1 VKNML
6 ELIPP
11 WLVIVLISMVPLV
24 ELRGA
29 IPIAFGAYDMNP
41 WIVFPLA
48 IAGNMLPVSFILLF
62 FGYAEKYLR
71 KYKIFDR
78 FFNRLFEK
86 TRKRAN
92 EKIKRYETIGLLV
105 FVAIPLPFTGAWT
118 GALISY
124 LFGLKFWKSVM
135 VIFSGVIIAGFI
147 VTVVCIT
154 GKTVWLLF

>member
-1 VKNML
+1 ML
-6 ELIPP
+6 ETLPS
-11 WLVIVLISMVPLV
+11 WLVIILISMLPIV

-29 IPIAFGAYDMNP
+29 IPVALGAYDMNP

-48 IAGNMLPVSFILLF
+48 VIGNMIPVPFILLF

-86 TRKRAN
+86 TRKRADK
-92 EKIKRYETIGLLV
+92 KIKRYETFGLLV
-105 FVAIPLPFTGAWT
+105 FVAVPLPFTGAWT

-124 LFGLKFWKSVM
+124 LFDLKFWKAIM
-135 VIFSGVIIAGFI
+135 VIFAGVIIAGFI
-147 VTVVCIT
+147 VTALCIT
-154 GKTVWLLF
+154 GKAVWLLF